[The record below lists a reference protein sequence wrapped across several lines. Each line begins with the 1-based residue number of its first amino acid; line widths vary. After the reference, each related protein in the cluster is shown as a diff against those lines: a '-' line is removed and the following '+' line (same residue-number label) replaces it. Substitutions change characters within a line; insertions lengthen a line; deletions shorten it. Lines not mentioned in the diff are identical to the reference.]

1 MWEKLSNSSL
11 LFSKNYYKTDSNFYS
26 NTPFIHRLYNY
37 YNHKGYYNLISSQFV
52 NIFITNFLV
61 IFLLFLINCVDFQ
74 GILQVSSNQNI
85 IDFIDITQLFALN
98 YFEWTLLVLFY
109 IFTFMKVISVF
120 DDIYAYK
127 NIKVFYKK
135 TLEINDKEL
144 DYISWNNI
152 IKQLNIKTNQDLNIF
167 YINNIINSKNNYF
180 ISLLDNNVLNINI
193 LNKLMEWNLF
203 FCIFFTIYNND
214 FKINDNIFTEKEDYS
229 KRIKLKMRCISI
241 FNFVFMPFILTF
253 LGFYYLFSYGEI
265 FYNSPRL
272 IVSRGYSNRIKW
284 SLRYYNELDHEFYER
299 INNAEKLLSEY
310 TSLFKFKLVQI
321 IARLLVFLL
330 SSVFI
335 VLVFFSIVNDRILV
349 NLMIF
354 PNKPVLWVIGILAS
368 VIALCRSLTIH
379 EKKKNPDCVLEDL
392 SMHIKMND
400 EIIKNS
406 YKNEV
411 YKKVS
416 YGFNYKA
423 YLFIRDFLSIIVTP
437 FVLWD
442 LSFKSDKIM
451 KFILENTNTHNKLL
465 FICSNSDFESE
476 NLFFKNESNPGDE
489 NKNELSYNRFQINY
503 PNWVRNIDNSV
514 RINVI

>member
-1 MWEKLSNSSL
+1 M
-11 LFSKNYYKTDSNFYS
+11 
-26 NTPFIHRLYNY
+26 
-37 YNHKGYYNLISSQFV
+37 
-52 NIFITNFLV
+52 
-61 IFLLFLINCVDFQ
+61 
-74 GILQVSSNQNI
+74 
-85 IDFIDITQLFALN
+85 
-98 YFEWTLLVLFY
+98 LVLFY
-109 IFTFMKVISVF
+109 VFTFMKVISVF

-152 IKQLNIKTNQDLNIF
+152 IQQLNIKTNQDLNIF

-229 KRIKLKMRCISI
+229 KKIKLKMRCISI

-265 FYNSPRL
+265 FYNKPRL
-272 IVSRGYSNRIKW
+272 IVSRGYSNRMKW
-284 SLRYYNELDHEFYER
+284 SLRYYNELDHEFHER
-299 INNAEKLLSEY
+299 INNAEKMLSEY
-310 TSLFKFKLVQI
+310 TSLFKFKLIQI

-354 PNKPVLWVIGILAS
+354 PDKPVLWVIGILAS
-368 VIALCRSLTIH
+368 VIALFRSLLYM
-379 EKKKNPDCVLEDL
+379 KKRKIL
-392 SMHIKMND
+392 
-400 EIIKNS
+400 
-406 YKNEV
+406 
-411 YKKVS
+411 
-416 YGFNYKA
+416 
-423 YLFIRDFLSIIVTP
+423 IR
-437 FVLWD
+437 
-442 LSFKSDKIM
+442 
-451 KFILENTNTHNKLL
+451 
-465 FICSNSDFESE
+465 
-476 NLFFKNESNPGDE
+476 
-489 NKNELSYNRFQINY
+489 Y
-503 PNWVRNIDNSV
+503 
-514 RINVI
+514 